1 MTNPIIKLVNAT
13 TGQEVEREMNATEL
27 KAYNVRLTAS
37 ELAKE
42 QEAQKE
48 QSRAAAEAKLLALG
62 LTTEDL
68 KALLG

>member
-1 MTNPIIKLVNAT
+1 MTNPIIKLVNAS
-13 TGQEVEREMNATEL
+13 TGAEVEREMNATEL
-27 KAYNVRLTAS
+27 KAYNLTLKDS

-42 QEAQKE
+42 QEAQRE
-48 QSRAAAEAKLLALG
+48 ETRSEAEAKLLALG

>member
-13 TGQEVEREMNATEL
+13 TGEEVERPMNSKEL
-27 KAYNVRLTAS
+27 EVWEQDKIDSQARDLEQIRKVKARL
-37 ELAKE
+37 LAE
-42 QEAQKE
+42 E
-48 QSRAAAEAKLLALG
+48 KLLALG